1 MPTRYIITNAQEKID
16 FEIGNDAEARAVQNA
31 KNLIMTKMG
40 EIPYDRQRG
49 FDTSLYDL
57 PMGELQGI
65 LMEELD
71 RVFLWEP
78 YVEAIE
84 ASILRQEG
92 SDVIFEVVIEVSDNA
107 KV

>member
-1 MPTRYIITNAQEKID
+1 MATQYIITNAPEKIN

-31 KNLIMTKMG
+31 KNLMMTRMG

-49 FDTSLYDL
+49 FDRRLYDM
-57 PMGELQGI
+57 PIGEMQAF

-71 RVFLWEP
+71 RLFLWEP

-84 ASILRQEG
+84 AEIVREENGELIIRAT
-92 SDVIFEVVIEVSDNA
+92 IEVSDNA
-107 KV
+107 S